1 MRKMMFS
8 IWNQGA
14 KITLQ
19 ILVGVGLDFFHLF
32 IKKQIMK
39 KWLSILITL
48 LLNRNYALSLIKCKQ
63 IVK

>member
-1 MRKMMFS
+1 MMFS

-39 KWLSILITL
+39 KMIIDTD
-48 LLNRNYALSLIKCKQ
+48 YPFIK
-63 IVK
+63 